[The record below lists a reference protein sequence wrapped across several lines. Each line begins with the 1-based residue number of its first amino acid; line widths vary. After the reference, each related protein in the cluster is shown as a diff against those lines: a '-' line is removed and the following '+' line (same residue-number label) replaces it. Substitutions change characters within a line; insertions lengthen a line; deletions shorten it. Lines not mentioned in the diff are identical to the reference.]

1 LVWETATRLERIA
14 DPNPPTVMGMI
25 DNLALGAMFFG
36 TLQDERRSFE
46 ILDRFVDAGG
56 VWIDTADSYAFWK
69 DPTGFGGQ
77 SEAVLGRWLGSR
89 PGVRDRVK
97 ISTKVGAEVT
107 EAGRFPETVEGLSA
121 GVIKGAIEGSLRR
134 LGTDHVELYWAHLP
148 DPATPLEETVAAFDE
163 LVSSG
168 TVGRVGGSNYPVWQI
183 ERARQI
189 ARAHGGAGFT
199 AVQQHHTYLQPR
211 PAIRPHRD
219 APVRFGAVTNEV
231 LHYLE
236 HNPDMALWAYT
247 PLLSGGYT
255 RADKPLPA
263 EYDHPGTARRL
274 AVLDEITAETGTNR
288 NQVVL
293 AWLTGGNP
301 AATAIVGVS
310 TVEQLDEAVA
320 GASLEMTAEQRERLD
335 SAV

>member
-1 LVWETATRLERIA
+1 M
-14 DPNPPTVMGMI
+14 DMI
-25 DNLALGAMFFG
+25 DNLALGAMCFG
-36 TLQDERRSFE
+36 TLTDERRSFE

-56 VWIDTADSYAFWK
+56 VWIDTANCYAFWE

-77 SEAVLGRWLGSR
+77 SEAVLGRWMASR

-97 ISTKVGAEVT
+97 VSTKVGCEPT
-107 EAGRFPETVEGLSA
+107 EAGRFPQTAEGLSA
-121 GVIKGAIEGSLRR
+121 GVIKSGIEGSLRR
-134 LGTDHVELYWAHLP
+134 LGTDHVELYWAHKP

-168 TVGRVGGSNYPVWQI
+168 TVGRLGGSNYPVWQI

-189 ARAHGGAGFT
+189 ARDNGGAGFT
-199 AVQQHHTYLQPR
+199 AVQQHHTYLRPR
-211 PAIRPHRD
+211 PATQPTVVH
-219 APVRFGAVTNEV
+219 RFGAVTDEV

-236 HNPDMALWAYT
+236 HHPDMALWAYT
-247 PLLSGGYT
+247 PLLSGCYT

-274 AVLDEITAETGTNR
+274 AVLDEIAVETGANR
-288 NQVVL
+288 NRGVL

-301 AATAIVGVS
+301 TATPIVGVS
-310 TVEQLDEAVA
+310 TVDQLDEAVA
-320 GASLEMTAEQRERLD
+320 GVSLELTAEQRERLD

>member
-1 LVWETATRLERIA
+1 M
-14 DPNPPTVMGMI
+14 DMI

-36 TLQDERRSFE
+36 TLTDERRSLE

-56 VWIDTADSYAFWK
+56 VWIDTANCYSFWV

-77 SEAVLGRWLGSR
+77 GEALLGRWLASR

-97 ISTKVGAEVT
+97 ISTKVGCEPTV
-107 EAGRFPETVEGLSA
+107 AGRFPETAEGLSS
-121 GVIKGAIEGSLRR
+121 GVIKSGIEGSLRR
-134 LGTDHVELYWAHLP
+134 LGTDHVELYWAHKP
-148 DPATPLEETVAAFDE
+148 DPATPLEETAAAFGE
-163 LVSSG
+163 LVSAG
-168 TVGRVGGSNYPVWQI
+168 TVGRLGCSNYPVWQV

-189 ARAHGGAGFT
+189 ARAHGSAGFT

-211 PAIRPHRD
+211 PGTRPTVVH
-219 APVRFGAVTNEV
+219 RFGAVTDEV

-236 HNPDMALWAYT
+236 HHRDMALWAYT
-247 PLLSGGYT
+247 PLLSGRYT

-274 AVLDEITAETGTNR
+274 AALDQIAAETGTNR
-288 NQVVL
+288 NRVVL

-301 AATAIVGVS
+301 AAMPIVGVS

-320 GASLEMTAEQRERLD
+320 GVSLELTAEQRERLD

>member
-1 LVWETATRLERIA
+1 M
-14 DPNPPTVMGMI
+14 DMI
-25 DNLALGAMFFG
+25 ENLALGAMLFG
-36 TLQDERRSFE
+36 TVQDERRSFE
-46 ILDRFVDAGG
+46 LLDRFVDAGG
-56 VWIDTADSYAFWK
+56 VWIDTANCYAFWE

-77 SEAVLGRWLGSR
+77 SEALLGRWMASR

-97 ISTKVGAEVT
+97 ISTKVGCEPTV
-107 EAGRFPETVEGLSA
+107 AGRFPETAEGLSA
-121 GVIKGAIEGSLRR
+121 EVIKDGIEGSLRR
-134 LGTDHVELYWAHLP
+134 LGTDHVELYWAHKP

-163 LVSSG
+163 LVSAG
-168 TVGRVGGSNYPVWQI
+168 TVGRLGCSNYPVWQV

-189 ARAHGGAGFT
+189 ARAHGSAGFT

-211 PAIRPHRD
+211 PGPRPTVVH
-219 APVRFGAVTNEV
+219 RFGAVTDEV

-236 HNPDMALWAYT
+236 HQPDMALWAYT
-247 PLLSGGYT
+247 PLLSGRYT

-274 AVLDEITAETGTNR
+274 AVLDEVAAETGTNG

-301 AATAIVGVS
+301 TATPIVGVS
-310 TVEQLDEAVA
+310 TVKQLDEAVA
-320 GASLEMTAEQRERLD
+320 GVSLELTAEQRERLD